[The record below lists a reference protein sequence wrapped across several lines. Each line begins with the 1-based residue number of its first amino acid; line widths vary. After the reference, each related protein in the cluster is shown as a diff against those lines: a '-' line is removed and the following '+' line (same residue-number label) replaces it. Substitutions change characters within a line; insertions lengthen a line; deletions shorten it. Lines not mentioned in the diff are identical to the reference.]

1 MVLGEEEIEDP
12 ASIFVFFGVGDNGL
26 GGLFF
31 PPPPPCPDFTELSG
45 VSRWFVL
52 PPLSTTLT
60 TKMLIETQYGGKQ

>member
-1 MVLGEEEIEDP
+1 MLVEEEIEDP
-12 ASIFVFFGVGDNGL
+12 PSIFTFFGVGDDGL
-26 GGLFF
+26 DGLFF

-45 VSRWFVL
+45 VSRWLVL